1 MKRFRPI
8 LSATLAI
15 VVLFSSSSFMVGIHL
30 CKGRIQNIAL
40 FNKADACQMEK
51 QMPPC
56 HRHESKPCCEDESI
70 IHQGEDFQASMSDIS
85 ISPMPAVDIELTP
98 IVISEVIPSTP
109 VSRTHFHNYDPPFQA
124 ADRIVSFQVFLI

>member
-8 LSATLAI
+8 LSATFAI
-15 VVLFSSSSFMVGIHL
+15 MVLFSSSSFMVGIHL
-30 CKGRIQNIAL
+30 CKGHIQNVAL
-40 FNKADACQMEK
+40 FSKADACELEK

-70 IHQGEDFQASMSDIS
+70 IHQGEDFQASMTDIS
-85 ISPMPAVDIELTP
+85 VSPMPALDIELAP

-109 VSRTHFHNYDPPFQA
+109 VSRTHFHNYDPPLRA
-124 ADRIVSFQVFLI
+124 TDLIVSFQAFLI